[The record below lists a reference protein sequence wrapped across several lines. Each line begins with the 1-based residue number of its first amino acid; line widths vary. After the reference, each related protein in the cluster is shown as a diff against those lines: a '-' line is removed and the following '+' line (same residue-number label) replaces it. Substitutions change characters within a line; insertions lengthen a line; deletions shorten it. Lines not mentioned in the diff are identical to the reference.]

1 MAKTKHTNYSK
12 ADARA
17 FYNSALP
24 NMLMEQT
31 TGAYRFDSAEQASVF
46 FARELD
52 AVKAKSYDTQYPQL
66 NAFNCFPV
74 NSEADAGA
82 ETITYYT
89 YDMEGMAKIIDNY
102 SDDLPRADVN
112 GKPTVA
118 FVYTIG
124 ASYGYSTQEI
134 RASRMAGKGLDARKA
149 DAAHKQVDFKINKIA
164 WAGDPDHNILGALST
179 AQNIPT
185 YTITA
190 GAISGKTSWIEKT
203 ADEIIDDVAGMYA
216 QVSRTTKDVERPD
229 TLVMATDV
237 YTALSLKR
245 VGDTGE
251 TVLSY
256 IEKHAPFL
264 KEIVPAA
271 ELNCDSVETNP
282 YASATAG
289 QGSSVCF
296 LYTKDPNKIELN
308 NPMPFM
314 QGTAQAKNLEM
325 VVPCEA
331 RTAGVICFYPMS
343 ALIAVGV

>member
-1 MAKTKHTNYSK
+1 MAKTTKHTSYNK

-17 FYNSALP
+17 FYNSSLP
-24 NMLMEQT
+24 ASLMELT
-31 TGAYRFDSAEQASVF
+31 DNPAYRFDSAEAASVF

-52 AVKAKSYDTQYPQL
+52 AVKAKSYDKQYPQL
-66 NAFNCFPV
+66 TALTLFPQ
-74 NSEADAGA
+74 NTEADAGA

-89 YDMEGMAKIIDNY
+89 YDMEGVAKIIDNY

-112 GKPTVA
+112 GKPNVA
-118 FVYTIG
+118 FVYGIG
-124 ASYGYSTQEI
+124 SSFGYSTQEM

-149 DAAHKQVDFKINKIA
+149 DSAHYQVDSKINRIA

-185 YTITA
+185 YTIQA
-190 GAISGKTSWIEKT
+190 GTTTNTTSWLTKD
-203 ADEIIDDVAGMYA
+203 ADEIIADVSGMYG
-216 QVSRTTKDVERPD
+216 QVSRTTKQVERPD
-229 TLVMATDV
+229 TLVLPTDI

-271 ELNCDSVETNP
+271 ELNADSVETNP
-282 YASATAG
+282 YAAASNGSAVA
-289 QGSSVCF
+289 F
-296 LYTKDPNKIELN
+296 LFTNDADKIELN
-308 NPMPFM
+308 NPMPYM
-314 QGTAQAKNLEM
+314 QGTAQARNLEM

-343 ALIAVGV
+343 ALIAIGV